1 MFFEIFVQII
11 GFIAI
16 GMNIISMQFNTHGM
30 VMLFKSLGSFL
41 FALQYLLLGAFT
53 GMVMDIIGVIRNFV
67 FAYNVKKEKSNKWW
81 IILFSAITLIA
92 GVTTIILT
100 WNATIIALKRWT
112 NDISLLTTLAV
123 IISVLSILA
132 KLIST
137 IGYGAKSAHAIRMI
151 NLPTFSMWIIYN
163 FIAFSI
169 AGIVSDFMSIVSI
182 IVAEIRFKKKPE
194 KIIAN
199 TDDYVDHKRS
209 KTNGASITD
218 QTLY

>member
-16 GMNIISMQFNTHGM
+16 AMNIISMQFNTHGM

-67 FAYNVKKEKSNKWW
+67 FAYNVKKGKSNKWW
-81 IILFSAITLIA
+81 IVLFCIITFVA
-92 GVTTIILT
+92 GITTILLT
-100 WNATIIALKRWT
+100 WGATITALTRWTDNATA
-112 NDISLLTTLAV
+112 LTTLAV

-132 KLIST
+132 KLLST

-151 NLPTFSMWIIYN
+151 NLPTFSMWVVYN

-169 AGIVSDFMSIVSI
+169 AGIASDIMSIGSI
-182 IVAEIRFKKKPE
+182 IVAEIRFRKKPD
-194 KIIAN
+194 KTSNAN
-199 TDDYVDHKRS
+199 SCSLEH
-209 KTNGASITD
+209 TNN
-218 QTLY
+218 QTSLNE